1 MTPTLKFK
9 GRSLFFCNEGVIMII
24 IISLLII
31 GVLANYSGLIAE
43 KLKLPS
49 LIGMM
54 LLGMIIGPSYLNIVP
69 DATLEISSTI
79 KDIALVIVLFIG
91 GLGINLSQIKQIGR
105 PAVLLSVVPATLE
118 GFIIAFLS
126 MKFLNF
132 TFIQGAILGFM
143 IAAVSPAV
151 LIPSM
156 ISLIN
161 RKVGQD
167 KAIPQMLLVGASAD
181 DTISITLFTTFLGI
195 YLQGANGENI
205 SIVSQLISIPIAIL
219 SSILVAFILFK
230 ISKFILNNINNNY
243 IKVAFVF
250 IVALFMRIFE
260 KTTHTEYFNSL
271 LSVMIYGFFIR
282 NYITDSAKFI
292 LDKMNGIWKYGKL
305 YLFSFVGM
313 AINPT
318 LVGEY
323 LFIGILILSISL
335 TIRSIGVLIALTGTN
350 LSVKERL
357 FCVIAYLPKATVQS
371 AKASIPIQM
380 GVAGG
385 EIMQAITILSVLIT
399 APIGAIGIRLTSDR
413 LLNIEETIF
422 KY

>member
-1 MTPTLKFK
+1 
-9 GRSLFFCNEGVIMII
+9 
-24 IISLLII
+24 
-31 GVLANYSGLIAE
+31 
-43 KLKLPS
+43 
-49 LIGMM
+49 
-54 LLGMIIGPSYLNIVP
+54 
-69 DATLEISSTI
+69 
-79 KDIALVIVLFIG
+79 
-91 GLGINLSQIKQIGR
+91 
-105 PAVLLSVVPATLE
+105 
-118 GFIIAFLS
+118 
-126 MKFLNF
+126 
-132 TFIQGAILGFM
+132 
-143 IAAVSPAV
+143 
-151 LIPSM
+151 
-156 ISLIN
+156 
-161 RKVGQD
+161 
-167 KAIPQMLLVGASAD
+167 
-181 DTISITLFTTFLGI
+181 
-195 YLQGANGENI
+195 
-205 SIVSQLISIPIAIL
+205 
-219 SSILVAFILFK
+219 
-230 ISKFILNNINNNY
+230 
-243 IKVAFVF
+243 
-250 IVALFMRIFE
+250 MRIFE

-282 NYITDSAKFI
+282 NHITDSAKFI

-313 AINPT
+313 AINPI

-350 LSVKERL
+350 LNIKERL

-385 EIMQAITILSVLIT
+385 EIMQAIPILSVLIT